1 MRLPE
6 WTDHV
11 RNDLGVTV
19 EVDLKGLL
27 DATRDIAHAVE
38 RPAAPV
44 TAFLIGYAAAQRGG
58 SETDIAEVT
67 ARVLEL
73 VAGWP
78 VTGERVP

>member
-1 MRLPE
+1 M
-6 WTDHV
+6 
-11 RNDLGVTV
+11 
-19 EVDLKGLL
+19 
-27 DATRDIAHAVE
+27 
-38 RPAAPV
+38 

-78 VTGERVP
+78 GTGERVP

>member
-1 MRLPE
+1 MSLPA

-11 RNDLGVTV
+11 RDSLGIET
-19 EVDLKGLL
+19 EVDLKSLL

-58 SETDIAEVT
+58 TPADVDAVT

-73 VAGWP
+73 VAAWP
-78 VTGERVP
+78 AQD